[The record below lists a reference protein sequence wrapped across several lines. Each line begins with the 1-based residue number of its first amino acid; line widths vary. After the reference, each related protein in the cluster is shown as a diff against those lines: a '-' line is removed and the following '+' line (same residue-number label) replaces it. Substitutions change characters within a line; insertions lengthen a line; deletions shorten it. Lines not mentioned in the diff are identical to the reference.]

1 MQQDT
6 ATTWSIE
13 GKEGSGVTIGVDVG
27 DRYTHVHA
35 LGAGGE
41 VVRER
46 RVRTTT
52 AALGMVL
59 TGLPPSRVVLEAGPR
74 SPWLSRLMADLGHEV
89 VVANPRQVALI
100 ARSQRKTDRLD
111 AAWLAR
117 LGRFDPELLA
127 PIRHRSEAS
136 QHDLAVV
143 RARDALVRT
152 RTLLINHVRGAVK
165 ACGAALPSCT
175 AAAFHRKAADHI
187 PDGLRP
193 ALLTL
198 VEAVGELTARIA
210 AAGREIE
217 ALCEAHSETAA
228 LRQVTGVGPITA
240 LTFVLTVEDPARFP
254 KNREVG
260 AYLGLVPRQRESGER
275 APQLGIAKSG
285 DAGLRRLLVQAAHYI
300 LGPFG
305 PDTDLRRWGERY
317 AGTGA
322 RNLESTDRSLKG
334 RAAGLPERS
343 AGVPAFAGR
352 CRSEEPSLSVAQRGS
367 GALRAPARG
376 CARRARACWREPR
389 TRVGAVSERQAGS
402 GNARNRARAAAHWPA
417 QGQRFARCRVQRR
430 AEWVS
435 RPARAK

>member
-1 MQQDT
+1 MQQDSA
-6 ATTWSIE
+6 ATRSME
-13 GKEGSGVTIGVDVG
+13 GRDGPELTIGLDVG

-46 RVRTTT
+46 RVRTTA
-52 AALGMVL
+52 AALSTAL
-59 TGLPPSRVVLEAGPR
+59 TGLPPARVVLEAGPR
-74 SPWLSRLMADLGHEV
+74 SPWLSRVVAELGHDV
-89 VVANPRQVALI
+89 VIANPRQVALI

-117 LGRFDPELLA
+117 LGRFDPQLLA
-127 PIRHRSEAS
+127 PIRHRSEQS

-175 AAAFHRKAADHI
+175 ARAFHRKMADHI

-193 ALLTL
+193 ALLPL
-198 VEAVGELTARIA
+198 VEAIGELSARIA
-210 AAGREIE
+210 AGERQVE
-217 ALCEAHSETAA
+217 ALCEAYPGTRS

-240 LTFVLTVEDPARFP
+240 LTFVLTIEDPVRFP

-260 AYLGLVPRQRESGER
+260 AYLGLVPRQRDSGER
-275 APQLGIAKSG
+275 APQLGISKSG

-322 RNLESTDRSLKG
+322 GNAKK
-334 RAAGLPERS
+334 RAVIA
-343 AGVPAFAGR
+343 V
-352 CRSEEPSLSVAQRGS
+352 
-367 GALRAPARG
+367 
-376 CARRARACWREPR
+376 ARRLAVLLLALWKTGEIYEPLRNAMARE
-389 TRVGAVSERQAGS
+389 
-402 GNARNRARAAAHWPA
+402 AA
-417 QGQRFARCRVQRR
+417 
-430 AEWVS
+430 
-435 RPARAK
+435 

>member
-1 MQQDT
+1 MRQGI
-6 ATTWSIE
+6 ATTRSDDRDE
-13 GKEGSGVTIGVDVG
+13 PAVTVGLDVG

-46 RVRTTT
+46 RIRSTAAALTT
-52 AALGMVL
+52 ALAS
-59 TGLPPSRVVLEAGPR
+59 LPSARVVLEAGPR
-74 SPWLSRLMADLGHEV
+74 SPWLSRLVADLGHEA

-127 PIRHRSEAS
+127 PIRHRSERS

-175 AAAFHRKAADHI
+175 AEAFHRKMGDHI

-193 ALLTL
+193 ALLPL
-198 VEAVGELTARIA
+198 VETIGELTARIA
-210 AAGREIE
+210 AASGEVD
-217 ALCEAHSETAA
+217 ALCEAYAETAA

-240 LTFVLTVEDPARFP
+240 LTFVLTIEDPGRFP

-260 AYLGLVPRQRESGER
+260 AYLELVPQQRESGER
-275 APQLGIAKSG
+275 ARPSRGGWRCCCS
-285 DAGLRRLLVQAAHYI
+285 RC
-300 LGPFG
+300 
-305 PDTDLRRWGERY
+305 
-317 AGTGA
+317 
-322 RNLESTDRSLKG
+322 G
-334 RAAGLPERS
+334 RAARS
-343 AGVPAFAGR
+343 TNRYVTP
-352 CRSEEPSLSVAQRGS
+352 Q
-367 GALRAPARG
+367 PARLHRG
-376 CARRARACWREPR
+376 EAAPQE
-389 TRVGAVSERQAGS
+389 AGS
-402 GNARNRARAAAHWPA
+402 GEQEGRVRARTKP
-417 QGQRFARCRVQRR
+417 RT
-430 AEWVS
+430 
-435 RPARAK
+435 

>member
-1 MQQDT
+1 M
-6 ATTWSIE
+6 
-13 GKEGSGVTIGVDVG
+13 G

-59 TGLPPSRVVLEAGPR
+59 TGLPPSRVVIEAGPR
-74 SPWLSRLMADLGHEV
+74 SPWLSRVVAELGHEA

-127 PIRHRSEAS
+127 PIRHRSERS

-143 RARDALVRT
+143 RARDALVRS

-175 AAAFHRKAADHI
+175 AGTFHRKAAEQI
-187 PDGLRP
+187 PAGLGP
-193 ALLTL
+193 ALLPL
-198 VEAVGELTARIA
+198 VGAAGELTARIA
-210 AAGREIE
+210 AADREVE
-217 ALCEAHSETAA
+217 TLCAAYPETQA
-228 LRQVTGVGPITA
+228 LRQVAGVGLITA
-240 LTFVLTVEDPARFP
+240 LTFVLTLEAPGRFP

-260 AYLGLVPRQRESGER
+260 AYLGLVPRQRDSGER
-275 APQLGIAKSG
+275 EPQLGISRSG
-285 DAGLRRLLVQAAHYI
+285 DPHLRRLLVQAAHYI

-322 RNLESTDRSLKG
+322 RNAKK
-334 RAAGLPERS
+334 RAVVAVAR
-343 AGVPAFAGR
+343 R
-352 CRSEEPSLSVAQRGS
+352 LSVLLLALWKS
-367 GALRAPARG
+367 GEVYEPLRHSAARES
-376 CARRARACWREPR
+376 A
-389 TRVGAVSERQAGS
+389 
-402 GNARNRARAAAHWPA
+402 
-417 QGQRFARCRVQRR
+417 
-430 AEWVS
+430 
-435 RPARAK
+435 

>member
-6 ATTWSIE
+6 ATTRSTE
-13 GKEGSGVTIGVDVG
+13 GKEESGVTIGLDVS

-46 RVRTTT
+46 RVHTT
-52 AALGMVL
+52 ALALSSALGD
-59 TGLPPSRVVLEAGPR
+59 LPRARVVIEAGPR
-74 SPWLSRLMADLGHEV
+74 SPWLSRLVADLGHEV

-100 ARSQRKTDRLD
+100 ARGQRKTDRLD

-127 PIRHRSEAS
+127 PIRHRSERS

-175 AAAFHRKAADHI
+175 AEAFHRKMADHI
-187 PDGLRP
+187 PGGLRP
-193 ALLTL
+193 ALLPL

-210 AAGREIE
+210 AAGREVE
-217 ALCEAHSETAA
+217 ALCEAYPETAA

-240 LTFVLTVEDPARFP
+240 LTFVLTVEDPGRFP
-254 KNREVG
+254 QNREVG
-260 AYLGLVPRQRESGER
+260 AYLGLVPRQHESGER
-275 APQLGIAKSG
+275 APQLRISKSG

-322 RNLESTDRSLKG
+322 GNAKK
-334 RAAGLPERS
+334 RA
-343 AGVPAFAGR
+343 V
-352 CRSEEPSLSVAQRGS
+352 VAV
-367 GALRAPARG
+367 
-376 CARRARACWREPR
+376 ARRLAVLLLALWKTGEVYEPLRHAAVRE
-389 TRVGAVSERQAGS
+389 
-402 GNARNRARAAAHWPA
+402 AA
-417 QGQRFARCRVQRR
+417 
-430 AEWVS
+430 
-435 RPARAK
+435 

>member
-13 GKEGSGVTIGVDVG
+13 GKEESGVTIGLDVG

-41 VVRER
+41 VVRDQR
-46 RVRTTT
+46 IRTTEL
-52 AALGMVL
+52 ALSSVL
-59 TGLPPSRVVLEAGPR
+59 RDLPRARVVLEAGPR
-74 SPWLSRLMADLGHEV
+74 SPWLSRVVADLGHEV

-100 ARSQRKTDRLD
+100 ARSQRKTDRRD

-143 RARDALVRT
+143 RARDALVRS

-175 AAAFHRKAADHI
+175 AGAFHRKMADHI
-187 PDGLRP
+187 PSGLRP
-193 ALLTL
+193 ALLPL

-210 AAGREIE
+210 AAGREVE
-217 ALCEAHSETAA
+217 ALCEAHPETAA

-240 LTFVLTVEDPARFP
+240 LTFVLTVEDPSRFP
-254 KNREVG
+254 QNREVG
-260 AYLGLVPRQRESGER
+260 AYLGLVPRQRESGAR
-275 APQLGIAKSG
+275 APQLGIGKSG

-305 PDTDLRRWGERY
+305 PDSDLRRWGERY

-322 RNLESTDRSLKG
+322 GNAKK
-334 RAAGLPERS
+334 RAVIA
-343 AGVPAFAGR
+343 V
-352 CRSEEPSLSVAQRGS
+352 
-367 GALRAPARG
+367 
-376 CARRARACWREPR
+376 ARRLAVLLLALWKTGEVYEPLRNAMARE
-389 TRVGAVSERQAGS
+389 
-402 GNARNRARAAAHWPA
+402 AA
-417 QGQRFARCRVQRR
+417 
-430 AEWVS
+430 
-435 RPARAK
+435 

>member
-1 MQQDT
+1 MRQDS
-6 ATTWSIE
+6 ATTRSIE
-13 GKEGSGVTIGVDVG
+13 GRAGPSVTVGLDVG

-46 RVRTTT
+46 RVRTTA
-52 AALGMVL
+52 AALSTAL
-59 TGLPPSRVVLEAGPR
+59 AGLPRSQVVLEAGPR
-74 SPWLSRLMADLGHEV
+74 SPWLSRVVAELGHEV

-100 ARSQRKTDRLD
+100 ARGQRKTDRLD
-111 AAWLAR
+111 AVW
-117 LGRFDPELLA
+117 LGRFDPELLS
-127 PIRHRSEAS
+127 PIRHRSELG

-175 AAAFHRKAADHI
+175 AEAFHRKVAGQI

-193 ALLTL
+193 ALLPL
-198 VEAVGELTARIA
+198 VEAIGELTARIA
-210 AAGREIE
+210 AAGREVE
-217 ALCEAHSETAA
+217 ALCEAHPETRA

-240 LTFVLTVEDPARFP
+240 LTFVLTIEDPGRFP

-275 APQLGIAKSG
+275 APQLRISKSG

-300 LGPFG
+300 LGLFG

-317 AGTGA
+317 AATGA
-322 RNLESTDRSLKG
+322 GNAKK
-334 RAAGLPERS
+334 RAA
-343 AGVPAFAGR
+343 
-352 CRSEEPSLSVAQRGS
+352 VAV
-367 GALRAPARG
+367 
-376 CARRARACWREPR
+376 ARRLAVLLLALWKSGEVY
-389 TRVGAVSERQAGS
+389 VGMTT
-402 GNARNRARAAAHWPA
+402 P
-417 QGQRFARCRVQRR
+417 FD
-430 AEWVS
+430 
-435 RPARAK
+435 PTLIL

>member
-1 MQQDT
+1 MQQDIAMT
-6 ATTWSIE
+6 RSIE
-13 GKEGSGVTIGVDVG
+13 SREESGVTIGLDVS

-46 RVRTTT
+46 RVRTTEL
-52 AALGMVL
+52 ALSSVL
-59 TGLPPSRVVLEAGPR
+59 GDLPRSRVVLEAGPR

-111 AAWLAR
+111 AEWLAR

-127 PIRHRSEAS
+127 PIRHRSEQS

-152 RTLLINHVRGAVK
+152 RTLLINHVRGAIK
-165 ACGAALPSCT
+165 ACGVALPSCT
-175 AAAFHRKAADHI
+175 AGAFHSKMADHI
-187 PDGLRP
+187 PGGLRP
-193 ALLTL
+193 ALLPL

-210 AAGREIE
+210 AAGREVE
-217 ALCEAHSETAA
+217 ALCEAHPETAA

-240 LTFVLTVEDPARFP
+240 LTFVLTVEDPSRFP

-275 APQLGIAKSG
+275 APQLGIGKSG

-322 RNLESTDRSLKG
+322 GNAKK
-334 RAAGLPERS
+334 RAVIA
-343 AGVPAFAGR
+343 V
-352 CRSEEPSLSVAQRGS
+352 
-367 GALRAPARG
+367 
-376 CARRARACWREPR
+376 ARRLAVLLLALWKTGEVYEPLRNAMARE
-389 TRVGAVSERQAGS
+389 
-402 GNARNRARAAAHWPA
+402 AA
-417 QGQRFARCRVQRR
+417 
-430 AEWVS
+430 
-435 RPARAK
+435 